1 MTINDSCFVKLI
13 FKTFFFSCKILHINM
28 SMASVHD
35 LIKYD
40 PSENIGLSMEI
51 DQYRLFAGIVKTRS
65 NSNKLSK
72 G

>member
-1 MTINDSCFVKLI
+1 
-13 FKTFFFSCKILHINM
+13 M